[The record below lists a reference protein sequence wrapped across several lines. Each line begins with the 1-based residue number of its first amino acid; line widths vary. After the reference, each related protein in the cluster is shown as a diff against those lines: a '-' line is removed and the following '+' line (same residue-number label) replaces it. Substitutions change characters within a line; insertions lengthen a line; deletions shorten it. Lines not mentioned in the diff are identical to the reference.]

1 MNSYICCM
9 CKKTFAG
16 EPAMRNNAGRFCP
29 ECNMRLRARIAEGCR
44 NRVRTSQEC
53 CIWCGEQIKHVRDH
67 GSDRESV
74 NICKACETH
83 RAWLLKCIRVSDRPA
98 KYVARVEAREA
109 VDRKAR
115 EIRAVEKPV
124 QIPSRPI
131 VAESGERLARVE
143 MMLNKLME
151 QLGV

>member
-9 CKKTFAG
+9 CKKTFEG

-44 NRVRTSQEC
+44 NRVRTSPEG
-53 CIWCGEQIKHVRDH
+53 CIWCGELIKDNRNHGDDH
-67 GSDRESV
+67 ESV
-74 NICKACETH
+74 NICTACENH
-83 RAWLLKCIRVSDRPA
+83 RSWLLKCIRVSDRPA

-109 VDRKAR
+109 GARKER
-115 EIRAVEKPV
+115 KIRAADKQVPVPPKPV
-124 QIPSRPI
+124 IM
-131 VAESGERLARVE
+131 ESEERLARVE
-143 MMLNKLME
+143 KMLTVLME